1 MSNSRFVSHLRLWLI
16 VTPVLLATLA
26 PMLPDDGHFEVD
38 GAEQASVESL
48 FGEAR
53 AEDIASRANARF
65 GAWFADSGA
74 IRRSYSGS
82 ANQSLIS
89 DGGAAGVAASWMR
102 HFWMEMYRSIY
113 RATVAGNW
121 AWGALF
127 FAVAMLNDGAVQ
139 RRIRA
144 AAAGVAS
151 PVGFH
156 LAAHGLLIALGV
168 SASALLL
175 PFSLPASVWTVATA
189 CVGVLAWRLAASFH
203 VNR

>member
-26 PMLPDDGHFEVD
+26 PMLPDDSHFEID
-38 GAEQASVESL
+38 TAELASVAAL
-48 FGEAR
+48 FGEDR
-53 AEDIASRANARF
+53 ADDLASRANERF
-65 GAWFADSGA
+65 RGWFVDSGA
-74 IRRSYSGS
+74 IRRSYAGS

-89 DGGAAGVAASWMR
+89 DGGTAGIASAWLR
-102 HFWMEMYRSIY
+102 HLWMELYRAIY

-121 AWGALF
+121 LWGAIF
-127 FAVAMLNDGAVQ
+127 FGAAMLNDGAVQ

-151 PVGFH
+151 PLGFH
-156 LAAHGLLIALGV
+156 LAAHGLLISLGV
-168 SASALLL
+168 CASALLL
-175 PFSLPASVWTVATA
+175 PVSLPAGVWTIAAA
-189 CVGVLAWRLAASFH
+189 CVGALAWRLAASFH

>member
-26 PMLPDDGHFEVD
+26 PILPDDRHFEID
-38 GAEQASVESL
+38 TAEQASVEAL
-48 FGEAR
+48 FGGDR
-53 AEDIASRANARF
+53 ANDLASRANERF
-65 GAWFADSGA
+65 RRWFVDSGA
-74 IRRSYSGS
+74 IRRSYAGS

-89 DGGAAGVAASWMR
+89 DGGTAGIASAWLR
-102 HFWMEMYRSIY
+102 HLWMELYRAIY
-113 RATVAGNW
+113 RATVAGHW
-121 AWGALF
+121 AWGALC
-127 FAVAMLNDGAVQ
+127 FAAAMLNDGAVQ

-156 LAAHGLLIALGV
+156 LAAHGLLVALGV

-175 PFSLPASVWTVATA
+175 PLSLPASAWTVATA
-189 CVGVLAWRLAASFH
+189 CVGVLAWHLAASFH

>member
-16 VTPVLLATLA
+16 VTPILLATLA
-26 PMLPDDGHFEVD
+26 PMLPDDRHFEID
-38 GAEQASVESL
+38 AEEVTSVQTL
-48 FGEAR
+48 FGGDR
-53 AEDIASRANARF
+53 ADDLTHRANERF
-65 GAWFADSGA
+65 RVWFVDSGA
-74 IRRSYSGS
+74 IRRSYGGS

-89 DGGAAGVAASWMR
+89 DGGTADIASAWLR
-102 HFWMEMYRSIY
+102 HLWMELYRAIY

-127 FAVAMLNDGAVQ
+127 FGAAMLNDGAVQ

-151 PVGFH
+151 PLGFH
-156 LAAHGLLIALGV
+156 LAAHGLLLSFGFC
-168 SASALLL
+168 ASALLL
-175 PFSLPASVWTVATA
+175 PMSLPASVWTITVA
-189 CVGVLAWRLAASFH
+189 CVGALAWRLAASFH